1 MQSAN
6 EAPTSRKRQNP
17 NRCRPKSKGGCLRCK
32 QRRRRCDE
40 TKPSC
45 QECSK
50 KGHTCP
56 GYEKQ
61 NLKWRYVFKD
71 DNPETAQSASPTET
85 PKSLA
90 TDSFETT
97 HLAQESEWKVF
108 PHESEHQQDIAGS
121 TALGQLPDIEDPTN
135 IWFNLESGLPGMEM
149 DNDDEQNSL
158 SILRKQL
165 SDTSIPSFLIQLPA
179 MLVEYYFRT
188 VCNQWSSFDCPLNPF
203 RTIIS
208 RLWSRNAAIYFTIQ
222 SMSAASLANDFP
234 SMRAIGRQTQQQAI
248 VCLQNSMRG
257 RSARMGDDEFF
268 LALLMLGSTTGW
280 HDPSDLGLSYLKA
293 AQEHLLR
300 QKHRSKSPNFGVA
313 KQYPLFK
320 QCLLYWN
327 LLAAFV
333 AEDSPIL
340 NEDSPTE
347 NSDSD
352 LSIYLVDG
360 QAIPHPWTGSLT
372 YALSLFYR
380 TARIIRTSKTS
391 HRRQAQ
397 AVDPTVVDFSCLAE
411 ELDLRQRAEE
421 LEHSIL
427 FSGFSFYC
435 GPVDIGDTNTPPSHF
450 LTLAE
455 AYRCA
460 ALLQIYHVFPE
471 ILEERLRTNHDSDS
485 ESSIPAL
492 FLLLFPITADWLL
505 LSIEDTRH
513 SLALHVVS
521 LLDQLPSTS
530 GTKVMQP
537 VILACISSD
546 LVFSSGSVLGPAAN
560 AIPNLNTLDVDIAQ
574 ARRKVKMKLSE
585 LTIILPKLPMQRI
598 SNVIHETWDRADS
611 GLEEFW
617 LDVMLDLNL
626 ETIMG

>member
-1 MQSAN
+1 MK
-6 EAPTSRKRQNP
+6 EALSFSSPLPTSTFPGSCFQLTLP
-17 NRCRPKSKGGCLRCK
+17 
-32 QRRRRCDE
+32 QRRCDE

-45 QECSK
+45 LECSK
-50 KGHTCP
+50 KGHICP

-71 DNPETAQSASPTET
+71 DTHETKQTVSPTEI
-85 PKSLA
+85 PKSTAPDSFKA
-90 TDSFETT
+90 TD
-97 HLAQESEWKVF
+97 LAQDPEMEQFLNESQDQLDAIGSSVF
-108 PHESEHQQDIAGS
+108 E
-121 TALGQLPDIEDPTN
+121 QLPDIDDPTN
-135 IWFNLESGLPGMEM
+135 IWFNLESGMPGMDVE
-149 DNDDEQNSL
+149 NDDEQNSL

-165 SDTSIPSFLIQLPA
+165 SNTSIPSFLVQLPA

-208 RLWSRNAAIYFTIQ
+208 RLWSRNAVIYFTIQ

-234 SMRAIGRQTQQQAI
+234 SMRAIGRQTQQQAV
-248 VCLQNSMRG
+248 VCLQNSTRG
-257 RSARMGDDEFF
+257 RTARMGDDEFF

-300 QKHRSKSPNFGVA
+300 QKRRCKSLNFGVA

-347 NSDSD
+347 NSDGD

-372 YALSLFYR
+372 YSLSLFYR
-380 TARIIRTSKTS
+380 TARVIRASKTS
-391 HRRQAQ
+391 HRKQTQAL
-397 AVDPTVVDFSCLAE
+397 DPILVDFSCLAE

-421 LEHSIL
+421 LEQSIL

-460 ALLQIYHVFPE
+460 ALLQIYHVYPE
-471 ILEERLRTNHDSDS
+471 ILEERLRSNQEADD

-492 FLLLFPITADWLL
+492 FLLLFPITADWLS

-513 SLALHVVS
+513 TLALHIVS

-537 VILACISSD
+537 VVLACISSD
-546 LVFSSGSVLGPAAN
+546 LVFSSGSVLGPNAN
-560 AIPNLNTLDVDIAQ
+560 AIPSLNTLDVDIAQ
-574 ARRKVKMKLSE
+574 ARRKVKMKLAE

-611 GLEEFW
+611 GLGEFW

>member
-6 EAPTSRKRQNP
+6 EVPTLRKRQNP
-17 NRCRPKSKGGCLRCK
+17 NRCRPKSKGGCQRCK

-71 DNPETAQSASPTET
+71 DTHEATQTASPIET
-85 PKSLA
+85 PKSTA
-90 TDSFETT
+90 TDSFEATNPTQEPERERSPNEDQDQVDTT
-97 HLAQESEWKVF
+97 GSSVF
-108 PHESEHQQDIAGS
+108 D
-121 TALGQLPDIEDPTN
+121 QLPEFDDPAN
-135 IWFNLESGLPGMEM
+135 IWFNLESGLPGSEVG
-149 DNDDEQNSL
+149 NDDEQNSL

-165 SDTSIPSFLIQLPA
+165 SNTSIPSFLIQLPA

-248 VCLQNSMRG
+248 VCLQNSARG
-257 RSARMGDDEFF
+257 GTARMGDDEFF

-280 HDPSDLGLSYLKA
+280 HDASDLGLAYLKA
-293 AQEHLLR
+293 AQEHLLK
-300 QKHRSKSPNFGVA
+300 QKRRCKSSNFAVA

-347 NSDSD
+347 NSDGD

-372 YALSLFYR
+372 YSLSLFYR
-380 TARIIRTSKTS
+380 TARVIRASKTS
-391 HRRQAQ
+391 HRKQVQAL
-397 AVDPTVVDFSCLAE
+397 DPTLVDFSCLAE

-421 LEHSIL
+421 LEQNIL

-435 GPVDIGDTNTPPSHF
+435 GPVDIGDMNTPPSHF

-471 ILEERLRTNHDSDS
+471 ILEERLRSNQEADGEPST
-485 ESSIPAL
+485 PAL
-492 FLLLFPITADWLL
+492 FLLLFPITADWLS
-505 LSIEDTRH
+505 LSVEDTRH
-513 SLALHVVS
+513 TFALHIVS

-560 AIPNLNTLDVDIAQ
+560 TIPSLNTLDVDIAQ
-574 ARRKVKMKLSE
+574 ARRKVKMKMSE

-598 SNVIHETWDRADS
+598 SNVINETWDRADS

-617 LDVMLDLNL
+617 LDVMLDLHL